1 MARPTKAHYTAAQH
15 VLRYLVGT
23 NSTGLVYS
31 ADGGGLTAYCDAD
44 YAGDL
49 STRRSTTGYVFVLNG
64 GAVTWN
70 SKLQVTVAV
79 STAEAEYMSASSCVK
94 EALWLRMLLVEFN
107 LLHGAVCIHTDNQ
120 AALALIKNPL
130 TSQRAK
136 HIDVQY
142 HFARERALRNEV
154 IFEYCPTAD
163 MVADCMTKALPHA
176 KFEFCVQA
184 MGVA

>member
-1 MARPTKAHYTAAQH
+1 MAHPTQAHYSAAQN
-15 VLRYLVGT
+15 VLRYLVDTCTVGI
-23 NSTGLVYS
+23 NFG
-31 ADGGGLTAYCDAD
+31 AKGGPLSAYCDAD

-49 STRRSTTGYVFVLNG
+49 HTRRSTTGYVFILHG
-64 GAVTWN
+64 GAISWN
-70 SKLQVTVAV
+70 SKLHVTVAA

-94 EALWLRMLLVEFN
+94 EALWLRTLLCELH
-107 LLHGAVCIHTDNQ
+107 LLHGPVRIHTDNQ

-154 IFEYCPTAD
+154 AFEYCPTSD
-163 MVADCMTKALPHA
+163 MVADCMTKALSRS
-176 KFEFCVQA
+176 KLEFCAHV
-184 MGVA
+184 MGIA